1 MRARL
6 LVAALSLVSLV
17 AVSAQEVRLPVGD
30 ARVTGRVVAADTGA
44 PLAGAEVTLQGINL
58 PPSLAYRTTT
68 DGSGVFDF
76 QNVYAP
82 REYRVTASKA
92 GFYAKRTTAPVT
104 PGEPVALREGQ
115 TATGVTVVLNRGG
128 VMTGRVVD
136 AFGDPVDAIRVHVQR
151 LQYGPDGSRASQS
164 LGVSDVTDD
173 RGHFRVY
180 GLLQG
185 DYHVVA
191 AGRGSRATDLP
202 LDFFALTNPTDTA
215 PIYFP
220 GTPDVREAQVVS
232 LAGGAEASVQIVL
245 REQRAV
251 SISGVVRRSD
261 GTPAADMRLG
271 LNSTAGGGF
280 SARGGTV
287 ARDGSFVF
295 TGVAPGAY
303 VIETF
308 SLQLAANPATGAS
321 TVTPIREHGSVGVT
335 VGAQDVRDLSIVMT
349 RGASVSGTVV
359 FERPFTG
366 QSFQLIASPAD
377 VSIGTGF
384 QPASEQIGP
393 DGQFSLPTV
402 FDRSGLS
409 VVNAAWMVKS
419 VVVDGREIGDG
430 PLELGGRTRIT
441 GVRVTVTDRLPE
453 LSGRVVDDRKRPLG
467 NHAVVLLRLDGSSL
481 RPQDRLVT
489 RFTDEDGSFTA
500 PRIRPGS
507 YVAGVVPEL
516 DPGEHFA
523 PDFQDRLRLYGHR
536 FAIEE
541 GDVLRLEL
549 QPTTGLVI
557 PR

>member
-115 TATGVTVVLNRGG
+115 TATGVSVVLNRGG

-180 GLLQG
+180 GLLPG

-191 AGRGSRATDLP
+191 AGRGARAISLP
-202 LDFFALTNPTDTA
+202 LDIFSLTDPADTA
-215 PIYFP
+215 PMYFP

-245 REQRAV
+245 RELRAV

-308 SLQLAANPATGAS
+308 SQLPAVSPATGAS
-321 TVTPIREHGSVGVT
+321 TVGEHGSVGVA
-335 VGAQDVRDLSIVMT
+335 VGAQDIRDLSIVTT

-366 QSFQLIASPAD
+366 QSFQLAASPELA
-377 VSIGTGF
+377 IGIGF
-384 QPASEQIGP
+384 LAVSEQIGP
-393 DGQFSLPTV
+393 DGLFTLPSV

-409 VVNAAWMVKS
+409 VMNASWMVKS

-441 GVRVTVTDRLPE
+441 GVRVTVTDRLPDV
-453 LSGRVVDDRKRPLG
+453 SGRVVDDRKRPLG

-481 RPQDRLVT
+481 RPQDRVAT

-507 YVAGVVPEL
+507 YVAGVAPEL
-516 DPGEHFA
+516 EPGEHFA

-536 FAIEE
+536 FSLEE

>member
-1 MRARL
+1 MRAPV
-6 LVAALSLVSLV
+6 LVAAFSLVSA
-17 AVSAQEVRLPVGD
+17 AVTALAQDVRLPVGD
-30 ARVTGRVVAADTGA
+30 ARVTGRVIAADTGE
-44 PLAGAEVTLQGINL
+44 PLAGAAVTLQR
-58 PPSLAYRTTT
+58 PDYPADFAYRMTT

-92 GFYAKRTTAPVT
+92 GFYAKRTTAPIT
-104 PGEPVALREGQ
+104 PGEPVALREKQ

-128 VMTGRVVD
+128 VITGRVVD

-180 GLLQG
+180 GLLPG

-191 AGRGSRATDLP
+191 AGRGSRAIALP
-202 LDFFALTNPTDTA
+202 LDIFSPTNPADTA
-215 PIYFP
+215 PTYFP
-220 GTPDVREAQVVS
+220 GTPDVRESQVVS
-232 LAGGAEASVQIVL
+232 LAGGGDAFVQIVL

-251 SISGVVRRSD
+251 SISGVVWRSD
-261 GTPAADMRLG
+261 GTPGADMRLG

-295 TGVAPGAY
+295 AGVAPGAY

-308 SLQLAANPATGAS
+308 SPLLAINPATGDAA
-321 TVTPIREHGSVGVT
+321 VAPIREHGSVGVI
-335 VGAQDVRDLSIVMT
+335 VGDQDIRDLSIVTT

-366 QSFQLIASPAD
+366 QSFQLTASPVELA
-377 VSIGTGF
+377 IGTGF
-384 QPASEQIGP
+384 QAVSEQIGP
-393 DGQFSLPTV
+393 DGLFTLPSV

-409 VVNAAWMVKS
+409 VVSASWMVKS

-467 NHAVVLLRLDGSSL
+467 NHVVVLLRLDGTSL
-481 RPQDRLVT
+481 RPQDRVVT
-489 RFTDEDGSFTA
+489 PYSSEDGSFTT
-500 PRIRPGS
+500 PRMRPGS
-507 YVAGVVPEL
+507 YVAGAFAELEPGIHYSPEFQEL
-516 DPGEHFA
+516 LRQHGE
-523 PDFQDRLRLYGHR
+523 R
-536 FAIEE
+536 FSLEE
-541 GDVLRLEL
+541 GEVLRLDL
-549 QPTTGLVI
+549 QPTRGL
-557 PR
+557 P